1 MVLVHAGLSEGHCW
15 PLQAAIG
22 GAVGSFLTQGV
33 SACEANISAVL
44 QGRTSF
50 PSAIRLAPSR
60 QRPPQRHGR
69 EIGLRGLAEI
79 RPKLPHTNT
88 LARSILRPDLRTNDG
103 VKMHGS
109 TPRGLPT
116 RFRSLGLEGVPKVTR
131 RGHNALDRDCPNIQ
145 ALGCA
150 PWGMPGRDCLLMRP
164 LIGKYLSRLRKLHQV
179 IAPKEGFEAQL
190 RAARVPITFGMSARG
205 MTSQIHD
212 GRLYRVI
219 EPGHVPGLQ
228 SLDNPA

>member
-1 MVLVHAGLSEGHCW
+1 MVLVHKGLIEVDFR

-22 GAVGSFLTQGV
+22 VAVGSFLTQV
-33 SACEANISAVL
+33 ASSCEDNIVAFF
-44 QGRTSF
+44 QGLTSF
-50 PSAIRLAPSR
+50 PGAIRKAPSL
-60 QRPPQRHGR
+60 QRAPQGYGWDS
-69 EIGLRGLAEI
+69 GLRSLDEI
-79 RPKLPHTNT
+79 LPKLPHTDT
-88 LARSILRPDLRTNDG
+88 LARSILGPYILTHDG
-103 VKMHGS
+103 LEIHGS
-109 TPRGLPT
+109 TTLGLPT
-116 RFRSLGLEGVPKVTR
+116 RLRSLGLESVPMVTIL
-131 RGHNALDRDCPNIQ
+131 GHNALDRDCPNIQ

-190 RAARVPITFGMSARG
+190 RAARVPITFGMSALG
-205 MTSQIHD
+205 MTSQIHE